1 MTFTDSLNCRGRVLS
16 LEVPKVMGILN
27 LTPDSFS
34 DGGRFH
40 TLEKALFQVEKMLSE
55 GANIIDIGGYSTRP
69 NAENISAA
77 QELDRIYDITH
88 TLLTT
93 FPSAIFS
100 VDTFRSAVAEEMLKL
115 GVHIVNDVSGGTDD
129 AKMFETV
136 AKYDA
141 PYILMHKQGTPQTM
155 QINPH
160 YENVVEEIWQ
170 FFVTQVSKARAA
182 GIKDVVLDVGFGFGK
197 TIEHNYTLVNSLE
210 RFRLLNLP
218 ILMGISRK
226 SMLYKLFGILPNE
239 VLSLATALHLQG
251 LQAGAKILRVHDV
264 KEAVQVVKV
273 YEMLQNT

>member
-34 DGGRFH
+34 DGGKFC
-40 TLEKALFQVEKMLSE
+40 TPEKALFQVEKMLSE

>member
-1 MTFTDSLNCRGRVLS
+1 MAFTDSLNCRGRVLS
-16 LEVPKVMGILN
+16 LEVPQVMGILN

-34 DGGRFH
+34 DGGKFH
-40 TLEKALFQVEKMLSE
+40 TLENALFQVEKMLSE

-69 NAENISAA
+69 NAEHISAE
-77 QELDRIYDITH
+77 QEIDRIYDITH
-88 TLLTT
+88 TLLKT
-93 FPSAIFS
+93 FPTAIFS
-100 VDTFRSAVAEEMLKL
+100 VDTFRSVVADEMLKL
-115 GVHIVNDVSGGTDD
+115 GVHIINDISGGTDD
-129 AKMFETV
+129 AQMFDIV

-170 FFVTQVSKARAA
+170 FFVTQISKARAA
-182 GIKDVVLDVGFGFGK
+182 GIKDVILDVGFGFGK
-197 TIEHNYTLVNSLE
+197 TMTHNYTLVNELQ
-210 RFRLLNLP
+210 RFCLLGLP

-226 SMLYKLFGILPNE
+226 SMLYKLFGVLPND

-264 KEAVQVVKV
+264 KEAVQIIKV
-273 YEMLQNT
+273 YEMLQMN

>member
-1 MTFTDSLNCRGRVLS
+1 
-16 LEVPKVMGILN
+16 MGILN

-34 DGGRFH
+34 DGGKFH

-69 NAENISAA
+69 NAENISAE
-77 QELDRIYDITH
+77 QELDRIYDITT
-88 TLLTT
+88 TLLKT

-100 VDTFRSAVAEEMLKL
+100 VDTFRSVVADEMLKL
-115 GVHIVNDVSGGTDD
+115 GVHLINDISGGTDD
-129 AKMFETV
+129 AKMFDVV

-197 TIEHNYTLVNSLE
+197 TMAHNYELVNALQ

-273 YEMLQNT
+273 YEMLQNA